1 MISRALA
8 GRKQTD
14 HIPLANPS
22 GQLGI
27 RQSSEKAGYWRR
39 RERYAHQPDLVMLS
53 ASFPIAPEGPV
64 LDSFK
69 VMSRLANS
77 HALVNA
83 AFRPLPCRPLASS
96 SRRASEQAAATSSRR
111 ASEQAASSR
120 RASEQ
125 AGSCRPG
132 PSEAWRRGRKS
143 WCGSKRRSRGRRGA
157 ANQGRLAATGRCA
170 GPHPD
175 RPHPLHVLVCAHGTC
190 PMRPMADRFH
200 A

>member
-1 MISRALA
+1 MPTRTLEEAAVISRALA

-83 AFRPLPCRPLASS
+83 AFRPLEPVAPKSHSSPRHQTHLPPS
-96 SRRASEQAAATSSRR
+96 SRLLAHRSYCTPAFQFW
-111 ASEQAASSR
+111 
-120 RASEQ
+120 
-125 AGSCRPG
+125 G
-132 PSEAWRRGRKS
+132 PRQS
-143 WCGSKRRSRGRRGA
+143 
-157 ANQGRLAATGRCA
+157 
-170 GPHPD
+170 
-175 RPHPLHVLVCAHGTC
+175 
-190 PMRPMADRFH
+190 
-200 A
+200 